1 MGRDSMQDVARLGS
15 GIPLVA
21 RDRELDRLRA
31 VFEQAAGGTATAI
44 LISGDA
50 GVGKTRITEELATVA
65 RDKGALVL
73 TGRCL
78 DAGETGLPYLPF
90 AEALSQIPDRE
101 QALLAHPALARLFP
115 DITPPENARG
125 ENNLATIAAVVPGI
139 GGRVRHRPE
148 QDIRPLPP

>member
-1 MGRDSMQDVARLGS
+1 MQGVARLGS

-21 RDRELDRLRA
+21 RDRELDRLRT
-31 VFEQAAGGTATAI
+31 VFEQAVGGTATAI

-50 GVGKTRITEELATVA
+50 GVGKTRLTDELASFA

-90 AEALSQIPDRE
+90 AEAMSQVPDRA
-101 QALLAHPALARLFP
+101 QIVSAHPAL
-115 DITPPENARG
+115 
-125 ENNLATIAAVVPGI
+125 
-139 GGRVRHRPE
+139 
-148 QDIRPLPP
+148 